1 MIGANIYFVKAGIE
15 NYTDFTV
22 KWKGL
27 RILKMDGFLAQGEP
41 KNIYTASWINSNKED
56 VFVPDKVC
64 YENPD
69 VEISFIIDD
78 SHDSTVD
85 VRAVHKN
92 FISYMT
98 SHQVTIKSEYAGA
111 ESKFVCLDSY
121 EPTTIIVNRPT
132 GRNYI
137 MGTLK
142 MHRVDENTYL

>member
-64 YENPD
+64 YKNPD

-78 SHDSTVD
+78 FHDSTVD

-92 FISYMT
+92 FIT
-98 SHQVTIKSEYAGA
+98 V
-111 ESKFVCLDSY
+111 L
-121 EPTTIIVNRPT
+121 N
-132 GRNYI
+132 
-137 MGTLK
+137 L
-142 MHRVDENTYL
+142 